1 MAATAAKSARPA
13 VATASLWRA
22 LEDVADPEFP
32 VSVVAMGLIYDVQRH
47 GSLARVEMTFTSMG
61 CPCME
66 MILMDIRQRL
76 LQEPDIDEVEI
87 DIVWDPPWTSSRLSE
102 AAREQLATWGVSA

>member
-1 MAATAAKSARPA
+1 MAMTTAKGARPA
-13 VATASLWRA
+13 DATASLWRA
-22 LEDVADPEFP
+22 LEQVADPEFP
-32 VSVVAMGLIYDVQRH
+32 VSVVAMGLIYDVQRR
-47 GSLARVEMTFTSMG
+47 GGLVKVAMTFTSMG

-76 LQEPDIDEVEI
+76 LQEPGVDEVEV
-87 DIVWDPPWTSSRLSE
+87 DIVWDPPWTSSRLSN